1 MATPTAD
8 ASTSLAG
15 LAPATRVVA
24 AGRPEATAG
33 APVNG
38 PIILSSTF
46 HAGGPVGYT
55 REGNGTWEALEE
67 AVAALE
73 GGRARAFASGMA
85 AVTAV
90 LDDVP
95 AGALVVAPEAA
106 YAGVLE
112 QLRRLQT
119 VGRLTVR
126 LVDIT
131 DTDAV
136 RDAVRGAALLW
147 VESPTNP
154 LLGVADIPALV
165 RAAHGTG
172 ARVVVDN
179 TFATPLLQRP
189 LSVGADVVVHSA
201 TKYLSGHSDVLLGLT
216 VANDEDLDS
225 RLTRTR
231 TLGGAIPG
239 ALESW
244 LVLRGLRT
252 LHLRME
258 RSQANAM
265 VLALRLAEH
274 PAVARVRYPGLPDDP
289 GHERAKAQLDG
300 FGAMVSADVVG
311 DADTAERACSA
322 TGLWTHATSLGGVES
337 SLERRR
343 RWPSES
349 PLVPETLVRLSVGI
363 ENVED
368 LWRDLDQALRS
379 ATGSSAS

>member
-1 MATPTAD
+1 MAAPKAD
-8 ASTSLAG
+8 ASSRLAA
-15 LAPATRVVA
+15 LSPATRVVA
-24 AGRPEATAG
+24 AGRPELVAD
-33 APVNG
+33 G
-38 PIILSSTF
+38 PLNPPIVLSSTF
-46 HAGGPVGYT
+46 HAGGPIGYG
-55 REGNGTWEALEE
+55 REGNSTWEALEA

-95 AGALVVAPEAA
+95 AGALVVAPVAA
-106 YAGVLE
+106 YAGVLG
-112 QLRRLQT
+112 QLRRLQSA
-119 VGRLTVR
+119 GRLAVR

-136 RDAVRGAALLW
+136 REAVRGAALLW

-165 RAAHGTG
+165 LAAQGAG

-189 LSVGADVVVHSA
+189 LSVGADVVVLSA
-201 TKYLSGHSDVLLGLT
+201 TKYVSGHSDVLLGLT
-216 VANDEDLDS
+216 VTNDEDLHS
-225 RLTRTR
+225 RLTLTR

-239 ALESW
+239 PLESW

-258 RSQANAM
+258 RSQASAM
-265 VLALRLAEH
+265 VLAKRLAEH
-274 PAVARVRYPGLPDDP
+274 PAVDRVRYPGLPHDP
-289 GHERAKAQLDG
+289 GHDRAKAQMDG
-300 FGAMVSADVVG
+300 FGAMVSIDVVG

-322 TGLWTHATSLGGVES
+322 TGVWAYATSLGGVES

-349 PLVPETLVRLSVGI
+349 LLVPETLVRLSVGI
-363 ENVED
+363 EDVED

-379 ATGSSAS
+379 ATGGPAG

>member
-1 MATPTAD
+1 
-8 ASTSLAG
+8 
-15 LAPATRVVA
+15 V
-24 AGRPEATAG
+24 AG
-33 APVNG
+33 APVNP
-38 PIILSSTF
+38 PIVLSSTF

-55 REGNGTWEALEE
+55 REGNSTWEALEE

-73 GGRARAFASGMA
+73 GGRARVFASGMA

-90 LDDVP
+90 LDDV
-95 AGALVVAPEAA
+95 ASGALVVAPEAA
-106 YAGVLE
+106 YSGVLD
-112 QLRRLQT
+112 QLLRLQT

-136 RDAVRGAALLW
+136 REAVRGAALLW

-154 LLGVADIPALV
+154 LLGVADVPALV
-165 RAAHGTG
+165 RAAHRAG
-172 ARVVVDN
+172 ARVVMDN

-189 LSVGADVVVHSA
+189 LGIGADVVVHSA
-201 TKYLSGHSDVLLGLT
+201 TKYLSGHSDLLLGLT
-216 VANDEDLDS
+216 VTNDEELHS
-225 RLTRTR
+225 RLTLSR

-239 ALESW
+239 PLESW
-244 LVLRGLRT
+244 LALRGLRT

-274 PAVARVRYPGLPDDP
+274 PAVTRVRYPGLPHDP
-289 GHERAKAQLDG
+289 GHQRAKAQMDG
-300 FGAMVSADVVG
+300 FGAMVSIDVAG
-311 DADTAERACSA
+311 DVDTAERACSA
-322 TGLWTHATSLGGVES
+322 TGLWAHATSLGGVES

-343 RWPSES
+343 RWQSES

-363 ENVED
+363 EDVED

-379 ATGSSAS
+379 AAGIPAA